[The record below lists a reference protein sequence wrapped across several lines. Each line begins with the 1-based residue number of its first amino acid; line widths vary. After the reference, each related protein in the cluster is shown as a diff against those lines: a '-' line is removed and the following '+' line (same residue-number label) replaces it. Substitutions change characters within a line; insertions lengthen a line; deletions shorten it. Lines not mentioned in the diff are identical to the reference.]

1 MRARPSAKVAQC
13 QKVPPVLTP
22 SGDGAAVGTIIRVE
36 VEETPMTKM
45 IVIGAGVMGASV
57 AFRLAQAGAD
67 VTVFEATRIGGG
79 TSGISF
85 AWTNAHKKPPRPYHD
100 LNVGGM
106 KAHAALKDEFGATPW
121 WHGGGSLEWEPERD
135 RVDQRENVEQL
146 QAWGYAAEWIDVKQ
160 VRELEPDINPEVIGD
175 APVAYFPEE
184 GWLDPVIYTHAML
197 SAAQHRHG
205 AKIVCG
211 AKVIDLLMTG
221 DRVSGVQLADG
232 TQYEA
237 EMVVNCAGRWTNE
250 AVREAGLHLPLAPTV
265 GFLVFTPPVAAGLN
279 RVVRTTVIDARPDG
293 AGRLMLHWNPTD
305 ALLTFDTKISP
316 SMPEARDLVRRAR
329 QLLPSIGEVEP
340 EAVRIAIRPIPG
352 DHLSAIGPV
361 PRTSGYYLAV
371 THSGVTMSPFLGAAV
386 ADEVVRGKQRPEL
399 ANFRPARFFN

>member
-1 MRARPSAKVAQC
+1 M
-13 QKVPPVLTP
+13 
-22 SGDGAAVGTIIRVE
+22 IRVE
-36 VEETPMTKM
+36 VEGAPMTKM

-57 AFRLAQAGAD
+57 AYRLAQAGAD
-67 VTVFEATRIGGG
+67 VTVLEATRIGGG

-85 AWTNAHKKPPRPYHD
+85 AWTNAHKKPPKPYHD

-106 KAHAALKDEFGATPW
+106 KAHAALKDEFGVTPW
-121 WHGGGSLEWEPERD
+121 WHGGGSLEWELEPGQAG
-135 RVDQRENVEQL
+135 QRANVEQL
-146 QAWGYAAEWIDVKQ
+146 QAWGYAAEWIDLKQ
-160 VRELEPDINPEVIGD
+160 VRELEPDINPAVIGD

-184 GWLDPVIYTHAML
+184 GWLDPVVYAHAML
-197 SAAQHRHG
+197 SAAQRRHG

-211 AKVIDLLMTG
+211 AKVVDLLMTG
-221 DRVSGVQLADG
+221 DRVSGVRLADG

-237 EMVVNCAGRWTNE
+237 DMIVNCAGRWTNE

-279 RVVRTTVIDARPDG
+279 RVVRTTVVDARPDG

-305 ALLTFDTKISP
+305 ALLTFDSKLSP
-316 SMPEARDLVRRAR
+316 SMPEARDLLRRAR

-399 ANFRPARFFN
+399 ADFRPARFFN